1 MKWVKRIVITLV
13 VVFAFFYMVTRP
25 DDAANAV
32 QERRRRGVGRRAVG
46 RPVLHLAGD
55 IAGLGRARTMS
66 RRGFF
71 DPHVEQ
77 YLIADEGEVV
87 IDEVAKHWAAIV
99 TPVLELIAAVPVLL
113 LVGLMPSQLYWLPIA
128 GALFLVINGGWRILQ
143 AQMDRFVITNM
154 RVFRVHGILTRHIAT
169 MPITRILDI
178 SVKRPIVGR
187 IFGFGHFIF
196 ESAAQDQGLREIRFV
211 GNPNARGLTIQRVIQ
226 RSGLRGGMRGDAR
239 DYAHLGPGGRGA
251 GAARARSTR
260 AVTAL
265 ASVARPAVWRHRAAS
280 RRSRPTARTSTPPH
294 GA

>member
-1 MKWVKRIVITLV
+1 
-13 VVFAFFYMVTRP
+13 
-25 DDAANAV
+25 
-32 QERRRRGVGRRAVG
+32 
-46 RPVLHLAGD
+46 
-55 IAGLGRARTMS
+55 MS

-178 SVKRPIVGR
+178 SVKRPVVGR

-239 DYAHLGPGGRGA
+239 DYAHLGPGGRGGRGGSGKVDTGGDSVGIGGETGGHSDTA
-251 GAARARSTR
+251 PLTTIQADSSHIDTAAWSVSADNPAWDPKSGDTQP
-260 AVTAL
+260 L
-265 ASVARPAVWRHRAAS
+265 A
-280 RRSRPTARTSTPPH
+280 
-294 GA
+294 